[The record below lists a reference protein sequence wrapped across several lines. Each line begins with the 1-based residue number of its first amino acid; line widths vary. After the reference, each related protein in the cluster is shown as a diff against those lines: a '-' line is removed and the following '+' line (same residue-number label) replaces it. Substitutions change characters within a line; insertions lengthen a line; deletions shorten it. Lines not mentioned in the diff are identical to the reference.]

1 MDILVHVQ
9 VGGKTTEEEDEE
21 EREEAEEGD
30 GCVTGEESGEVGE
43 VRERCDSREEVIPSL
58 LATDKPRECL

>member
-9 VGGKTTEEEDEE
+9 EGGKTTEEEDEKE
-21 EREEAEEGD
+21 GKEAEEGD
-30 GCVTGEESGEVGE
+30 GCVTGEESGEVEE
-43 VRERCDSREEVIPSL
+43 VRERCDGREEVIPSL